1 MPSVD
6 RPDDLGA
13 PSDDGGDPVVILRCA
28 DCGDTYPAFGDVEP
42 VCPSCGGERSYLAW
56 EPLL

>member
-1 MPSVD
+1 V
-6 RPDDLGA
+6 GA

-28 DCGDTYPAFGDVEP
+28 DCGDTYPSGGDVEHR
-42 VCPSCGGERSYLAW
+42 CPSCGGERSSLAW